1 VNLAKPSLDAMPLK
15 ERYIKNKYTS
25 YYLCCYEL
33 AILTFFQEFRC
44 PFENNCKIDAVTRRF
59 CQKCRLKKC
68 LDIGMKKEFIMSE
81 EERTVKRRK
90 IEENRMKK
98 TKPGR
103 TNNTKNNSK
112 QLIHLLNSGGSRA
125 NQRKS
130 DIKSE
135 AESSFSDSDVTT
147 SPLDNSSEGFHESPA
162 SSNKATITVISNHQ
176 QLTPENRGINK
187 YLLGFPLHSVINV

>member
-1 VNLAKPSLDAMPLK
+1 
-15 ERYIKNKYTS
+15 
-25 YYLCCYEL
+25 
-33 AILTFFQEFRC
+33 
-44 PFENNCKIDAVTRRF
+44 
-59 CQKCRLKKC
+59 
-68 LDIGMKKEFIMSE
+68 MKKEFIMSE

-98 TKPGR
+98 TKPVR

-112 QLIHLLNSGGSRA
+112 QLIQLLNGGGSRA

-162 SSNKATITVISNHQ
+162 SSNKATVINSHQ
-176 QLTPENRGINK
+176 QLTTETRGILK
-187 YLLGFPLHSVINV
+187 KKMYSPIAVL